1 MPRQCR
7 SALSAPRHW
16 RAIAVGFI
24 VWFAAAPSP
33 SAAADAP
40 PAIVP
45 GQFNVGAAGQF
56 TYSIPIA
63 VPPGTAGMVPA
74 LSLEYSTQN
83 GDGLPGLG
91 WALSGLPAISRCPRT
106 LAQDHVHG
114 GVNFDANDQFCFEG
128 QRLIVVHGIY
138 GHDGTEYRTEI
149 DGFSRI
155 ISHGVA
161 GTGPAWFEVRTKSGQ
176 IMEFGHTS
184 DSQAPAI
191 LAPAQPGGG
200 DTGGGGSGGGG
211 AGGGGGNVKSITAPP
226 GGTPVV
232 LSTVR
237 AWTVSKISDTRGN
250 YLTVQYDAGAQNLL
264 TGEVYPTE
272 IDYTGNDAQH
282 LATYNSVKFFYITR
296 NDVTPVYQA
305 GTVMENTQLLTH
317 VKTYAGAAIVSDYR
331 LFYQYASNA
340 AEHNELSTV
349 TLCDGDT
356 AGSICLTATS
366 FTWQGSRD
374 LLTFAKVGNTLA
386 QGHTQSKPNNF
397 TADFNGDGLTD
408 SVVLQNQNE
417 ACPSTAGS
425 IFLGRPDGTFASANM
440 TVTFNPAYAPGV
452 PDDCSGNSTFY
463 TGLTQLFDFDAD
475 GVTDILV
482 EDHDDNAENQYYLLR
497 EDSPTHFATVNA
509 GQRMYVN
516 AAGGTALVGDFN
528 GDGRADILDQLD
540 QTDLQNSYALFSN
553 GDGTFSKGPAIG
565 FNVHDDDSFLTPG
578 DFDGDGCTDLL
589 VQNHDRM
596 ASNNIVYSC
605 APAVA
610 VFPLPFGDFMADAN
624 HALTTGDFNGDGKT
638 DVLLT
643 AGASATLYLSTG
655 TGLQEFDYPF
665 AVDTTSMTIA
675 TGDFNGDGKT
685 DLAFVPKSWSV
696 QYPGVMIYL
705 SQGTSFS
712 PSVSIPV
719 NSGDYDIRAIA
730 ADWNNDG
737 ASDLWVQNGNG
748 GPDDAEAL
756 FNYVPELISAVSNGL
771 GITTYV
777 TYDRL
782 NKNAPLYTKCPAAPP
797 NTYVCGDAWPSQ
809 SIDGPLYVVSR
820 IDSNNGLNGC
830 TATNNSHCY
839 SSTYAYAGA
848 KADLSGRGFEGFS
861 TIAITDVE
869 TGVVQTTNYAT
880 TFPYTG
886 MVLSQTKVAN
896 SATLSSMTNSFTG
909 SGGACG
915 AMPSGP
921 VYRVYLC
928 QTIAQS
934 WELGANGIQGPQLPT
949 LQADYAGYDAYGNVG
964 AVTVKTTPPGAG
976 TPDAV
981 KTTTNTWF
989 NIVDGTHWLLGRLTE
1004 ADVESTYTPTA
1015 SDIVRRSAY
1024 TYDSGTGL
1032 LTSEAVEPTA
1042 ADSSNLK
1049 ITTSYQ
1055 YDPFGNKTAVTVQ
1068 GSGSP
1073 APPVCTTTTTYDT
1086 RGQFPVQ
1093 VTNCAGESETYTYDA
1108 AFSLAF
1114 GRAHSHTG
1122 PNGLTTSWTYDTFGR
1137 QTQEL
1142 RADGTRTNVT
1152 YQYCSGINGGSDPN
1166 CPVRGAF
1173 SAYSYTLGSDG
1184 QTQIAP
1190 NTRTFYDGLSR
1201 TSAGDTQ
1208 GFDGS
1213 WIRTSTLYDA
1223 FGRVQKSTRPYFLAT
1238 PAQTPCATGSGTYC
1252 TTFYYDTLGRITKT
1266 VQPDGGYALMS
1277 YQALTTVSTLHVVR
1291 VDDTAVNEIST
1302 TVKNDLSQPASVTDP
1317 MGGTTSYTYDA
1328 LGELLTVTDPLG
1340 RVLTTNRYDT
1350 RGRKICT
1357 SDADLGG
1364 GDCSGSPT
1372 DHSWKYVYD
1381 SLGRLVRQTDSK
1393 GQTST
1398 LSYDVLGR
1406 MVARNELDMSSTW
1419 TYGASLAAHNIDKLV
1434 SESCTGPACG
1444 AGGASGSYSKT
1455 YLYDSLGR
1463 QSKLTTAVAG
1473 LSYFTTSGYDG
1484 ISGKLVNTRAF
1495 SGFTLHYAFNT
1506 YGYSQEI
1513 DDGTNYAL
1521 VYWRANARDAELHA
1535 LQQVAGIS
1543 PSNTNGLAINQSF
1556 DGATGRILSVNA
1568 GLAQAVASLF
1578 FKWDTA
1584 GDLGQRQDMLM
1595 PGGQVENFC
1604 YDALNRLKTS
1614 LLGSGIGTN
1623 CTGSSSVSY
1632 DLAGNIT
1639 AKSDVGTY
1647 SYGSG
1652 AGPHALTSIAT
1663 CQTCTVNGTQN
1674 PTFTYDTNGSMTGGA
1689 GRTATY
1695 TAANMTATVTSG
1707 STAMAL
1713 SYDPEHARS
1722 QQVTTTG
1729 SAVSTTIY
1737 FNDAGT
1743 NTMTERVFPATGAPI
1758 WKTYILADGKIV
1770 AQRTVRDSTVTLRYF
1785 VLDQLGS
1792 VASVADETGSLVTG
1806 GHQSYDAWGRMRN
1819 AGGSPDTTCSLPA
1832 QSQSTRGFTGHEEMP
1847 GVCLVNANARLYD
1860 PQLGRFLGADP
1871 TVEMVYFS
1879 QDLNRYSYVG
1889 NNPLSLSDPSGL
1901 CFLGCFWKSP
1911 LGRAA
1916 IEIVLVIVLQ
1926 QYALP
1931 FVEAQIGVTVSSLAN
1946 ISIAGGVAGY
1956 VATGQIT
1963 SALVASAEAF
1973 SFAAFGPTFSAGLG
1987 SAFGSPDIGAFVGNG
2002 MIGGM
2007 FSIGHKGGFLAGFM
2021 AAGFSSLGDTADFDT
2036 GDFTGNVLVHAALG
2050 GAGSVLGGGK
2060 FANGAVTGAFSY
2072 AARAVS
2078 SDVSDNGDMKL
2089 QGMPD
2094 STGWPAMIK
2103 QGDTTQITKVVY
2115 DTLTYYGIDT
2125 SGVNSIIYKPNFPD
2139 DAASTKR
2146 GLIVLGPSAFRSLGY
2161 LGSTLAHEIEVH
2173 IHLQL
2178 QMGLWWTDRQ
2188 GVALQEVQA
2197 YDRQLSPAQIARFG
2211 LSPSET
2217 SVLQGYRATNYNI
2230 LSPANQARANAGDF
2244 SSHDK

>member
-1 MPRQCR
+1 
-7 SALSAPRHW
+7 
-16 RAIAVGFI
+16 
-24 VWFAAAPSP
+24 
-33 SAAADAP
+33 
-40 PAIVP
+40 
-45 GQFNVGAAGQF
+45 
-56 TYSIPIA
+56 
-63 VPPGTAGMVPA
+63 MVPA
-74 LSLEYSTQN
+74 LSLDYSTEN
-83 GDGLPGLG
+83 GDGLSGLG
-91 WALSGLPAISRCPRT
+91 WTLSGLPAISRCPRT

-114 GVNFDANDQFCFEG
+114 GVNLDANDQFCFEG
-128 QRLIVVHGIY
+128 QRLIAVQGVY

-200 DTGGGGSGGGG
+200 DTGGGGSGSGGG

-226 GGTPVV
+226 GGTPIV
-232 LSTVR
+232 LPTVR

-250 YLTVQYDAGAQNLL
+250 YLTVQYDGGAQNLS

-272 IDYTGNDAQH
+272 IDYTGNDTQH
-282 LATYNSVKFFYITR
+282 LATYNAVKFVYRTR
-296 NDVTPVYQA
+296 NDVTPIYQA
-305 GTVMENTQLLTH
+305 GTVMESTQLLTD

-331 LFYQYASNA
+331 LVYQYASNA

-356 AGSICLTATS
+356 TGSHCLAPTS

-374 LLTFAKVGNTLA
+374 LLTFSKVGNILA
-386 QGHTQSKPNNF
+386 QGRTQSKPNNF

-408 SVVLQNQNE
+408 AVVLQNQNE
-417 ACPSTAGS
+417 TCPSAAGS
-425 IFLGRPDGTFASANM
+425 VFLGSQDGVTYASANM
-440 TVTFNPAYAPGV
+440 AVTFNPAYAPGV

-475 GVTDILV
+475 GITDVLV
-482 EDHDDNAENQYYLLR
+482 EDHDDNAENQYYILR
-497 EDSPTHFATVNA
+497 EDNPTHLATVNA

-516 AAGGTALVGDFN
+516 AAGGQALVGDFN

-540 QTDLQNSYALFSN
+540 QNDLQNSYALFSN
-553 GDGTFSKGPAIG
+553 GDGTFTKGPAIG

-605 APAVA
+605 APAAA
-610 VFPLPFGDFMADAN
+610 VFALPFGDFTAQAN
-624 HALTTGDFNGDGKT
+624 HVITTGDFNGDGKT

-643 AGASATLYLSTG
+643 AGATATLYLSTG

-665 AVDTTSMTIA
+665 VLDTTNMTIA

-696 QYPGVMIYL
+696 QYPGVIIYL

-712 PSVSIPV
+712 PSVTIPV
-719 NSGDYDIRAIA
+719 NSSDSDVRAIG

-737 ASDLWVQNGNG
+737 ASDLWIQNGNG

-756 FNYVPELISAVSNGL
+756 FHYVPELISAVSNGL

-797 NTYVCGDAWPSQ
+797 NTYVCGDTWPSQ

-820 IDSNNGLNGC
+820 IDSNNGLNAC
-830 TATNNSHCY
+830 TAANNSHCY

-848 KADLSGRGFEGFS
+848 KADLAGRGFQGFS
-861 TIAITDVE
+861 TVTVTDLE

-896 SATLSSMTNSFTG
+896 GATLSSMTNSFTG

-915 AMPSGP
+915 SMPSGP
-921 VYRVYLC
+921 VYQVYLC
-928 QTIAQS
+928 QTVAQS
-934 WELGANGIQGPQLPT
+934 WELGANGVQGPQLPT
-949 LQADYAGYDAYGNVG
+949 LETDYAGYDAYGNVG
-964 AVTVKTTPPGAG
+964 TVTVKTTPPGAG

-981 KTTTNTWF
+981 KTTTNTWL

-1024 TYDSGTGL
+1024 TYDSSTGL
-1032 LTSEAVEPTA
+1032 LTSEVVEPTA
-1042 ADSSNLK
+1042 ADTSNLK
-1049 ITTSYQ
+1049 VTTSYQ
-1055 YDPFGNKTAVTVQ
+1055 YDPFGNKTAATVQ
-1068 GSGSP
+1068 GSGAA
-1073 APPVCTTTTTYDT
+1073 APPVCTTSTTYDA
-1086 RGQFPVQ
+1086 RGQFPVR
-1093 VTNCAGESETYTYDA
+1093 VTNCAGEAETYTYDA
-1108 AFSLAF
+1108 AFSMAF

-1122 PNGLTTSWTYDTFGR
+1122 PNGLTTTWAYDTFGR

-1142 RADGTRTNVT
+1142 RSDGTRTNVT
-1152 YQYCSGINGGSDPN
+1152 YQYCSGVNGGSDPN

-1173 SAYSYTLGSDG
+1173 SAYTYTVGSDG

-1190 NTRTFYDGLSR
+1190 NTRMFYDGLSR
-1201 TSAGDTQ
+1201 ASASDTQ

-1223 FGRVQKSTRPYFLAT
+1223 FGRIQKSTRPYFLAN

-1252 TTFYYDTLGRITKT
+1252 TAFTYDTLGRVTKT
-1266 VQPDGGYALMS
+1266 VQPDGGYTQVS
-1277 YQALTTVSTLHVVR
+1277 YQGLTTVSSLHIIRIDASV
-1291 VDDTAVNEIST
+1291 VNEVST

-1317 MGGTTSYTYDA
+1317 IGGTTSYTYDA
-1328 LGELLTVTDPLG
+1328 LGELLTITDPLG
-1340 RVLTTNRYDT
+1340 RVLTKNQYDT

-1357 SDADLGG
+1357 SDADLGS
-1364 GDCSGSPT
+1364 GDCSGSSG

-1381 SLGRLVRQTDSK
+1381 SLGRLISQTDAK

-1406 MVARNELDMSSTW
+1406 MVARSELDMSSTW
-1419 TYGASLAAHNIDKLV
+1419 TYGTSLPAHNIDKLV
-1434 SESCTGPACG
+1434 SETCTGPACG
-1444 AGGASGSYSKT
+1444 AGGASGSYSKN

-1463 QSKLTTAVAG
+1463 QSKLTTAMAG
-1473 LSYFTTSGYDG
+1473 LSYYTTAGYDG

-1495 SGFTLHYAFNT
+1495 SGFTLHYAFNA
-1506 YGYSQEI
+1506 YGYTQEI
-1513 DDGTNYAL
+1513 DDGTDYTL

-1535 LQQVAGIS
+1535 LQQVTGIS
-1543 PSNTNGLAINQSF
+1543 PSNTNGLAINQTF
-1556 DGATGRILSVNA
+1556 DGASGRVLSVNA
-1568 GLAQAVASLF
+1568 GPAQSVASLF
-1578 FKWDTA
+1578 FAWDTA
-1584 GDLGQRQDMLM
+1584 GNLGQREDMLM
-1595 PGGQVENFC
+1595 PGGQIENFC
-1604 YDALNRLKTS
+1604 YDKLNRLTTS
-1614 LLGSGIGTN
+1614 LLGSGIGMT

-1639 AKSDVGTY
+1639 AKSDVGAY
-1647 SYGSG
+1647 SYGNG

-1663 CQTCTVNGTQN
+1663 CTGCTVNGIQN
-1674 PTFTYDTNGSMTGGA
+1674 PAFTYDSNGSMISGA
-1689 GRTATY
+1689 GRTASY

-1707 STAMAL
+1707 STSMAL

-1729 SAVSTTIY
+1729 SAVSTTLY

-1743 NTMTERVFPATGAPI
+1743 NTMTERVFPATGSSS
-1758 WKTYILADGKIV
+1758 WKTYILADGHIV
-1770 AQRTVRDSTVTLRYF
+1770 AQRILRSSTVTLRYF

-1792 VASVADETGSLVTG
+1792 VASIADETGALVAG

-1819 AGGSPDTTCSLPA
+1819 IDGSPDTTCSLPG

-1871 TVEMVYFS
+1871 TVEMVYYS

-1889 NNPLSLSDPSGL
+1889 NNPLSLSDPTGL

-1931 FVEAQIGVTVSSLAN
+1931 FVEAQIGVTVSSIAN
-1946 ISIAGGVAGY
+1946 LSIAGGIAGY

-1973 SFAAFGPTFSAGLG
+1973 SFAAFGPSFSAGLG
-1987 SAFGSPDIGAFVGNG
+1987 TAMGSADVGAFVANG

-2050 GAGSVLGGGK
+2050 GVGSVLGGGK
-2060 FANGAVTGAFSY
+2060 FANGAVTGAFGY
-2072 AARAVS
+2072 VAHAALDNTTDTGSEATRLLRPGEKAAFAVVDVSHPFNTEGDALAANGTSVDAAAEATNRWPEQAAFTVS
-2078 SDVSDNGDMKL
+2078 SGGKFYNTFVSTSNSPDGTFWDNASLDALFKNYTVLDYIHSHPSRVEGWEFSPKADVPTARSWLERDPSLRGFFLDYKGTFFKMNLPEGTRTEC
-2089 QGMPD
+2089 G
-2094 STGWPAMIK
+2094 A
-2103 QGDTTQITKVVY
+2103 DTK
-2115 DTLTYYGIDT
+2115 
-2125 SGVNSIIYKPNFPD
+2125 
-2139 DAASTKR
+2139 
-2146 GLIVLGPSAFRSLGY
+2146 GLI
-2161 LGSTLAHEIEVH
+2161 
-2173 IHLQL
+2173 QC
-2178 QMGLWWTDRQ
+2178 
-2188 GVALQEVQA
+2188 
-2197 YDRQLSPAQIARFG
+2197 
-2211 LSPSET
+2211 
-2217 SVLQGYRATNYNI
+2217 
-2230 LSPANQARANAGDF
+2230 
-2244 SSHDK
+2244 